1 MKKIGVLVFLIMF
14 VVSVFSIDT
23 ALAAGKIFSLT
34 NAEIKSK
41 TDTTTV
47 NNFSFENEAITSD
60 ITFHKVGDYI
70 TCELIIKN
78 VSDEDY
84 TISSITDNNKNK
96 NIVYEYDKNKG
107 TKVKKGESITLL
119 VKELYK
125 KSETDTSKR
134 NKNLSVILTIHYVDD
149 TGKKGASNIHV
160 NPSTGDHIL
169 LYAGILITS
178 LSIISVVLISKKK
191 LNKKVVTFLMI
202 LSLVLPIGVNA
213 ASSLFNITFTTEIK
227 LNDKVVITLDIDG
240 KESKKIINYNT
251 KLSLEDP
258 SVYGKKFI
266 RWETENGEEF
276 DFSKPITEDTTI
288 KATFEE
294 KVANLQTGREIILKI
309 YRIGGALDPYF
320 DYEDT
325 VVYNDGD
332 FDVSKIKPG
341 TKAQYDSVKNTLTS
355 ENNIISKPESE
366 SKVYIWRDGDT
377 IYYYSEASKIYMNE
391 DSTYIF
397 SCLYDFVTEID
408 ASGFDTSK
416 VTDMSYMFA
425 YNQKLETLNIS
436 NWDTSNVTNMFSM
449 FYGNYSLT
457 DVSFSSFN
465 TSEVTNMSVM
475 FAYNGSLTNLD
486 LSSFD
491 TSNVTDMSGMFE
503 YCEKLES
510 LDVTSFDT
518 RKVTDMAAMFEG
530 LSSLTSL
537 DVSNFET
544 PSLLNM
550 ISMFSYNRSL
560 TSLDLSS
567 FDTSNIT
574 SLIDVF
580 RGCNSLTNL
589 NLSSWDTSK
598 VTNMNSLFYEMESI
612 KVLDLSSFSS
622 ESVTNVSGIFAYCYN
637 LETIYATNSFDIS
650 HITGYWQGRYSF
662 ADDVKLKGGKGTGY
676 TYINVDSLYGRIDD
690 PDNGKPGY
698 FTLKED
704 NSP

>member
-1 MKKIGVLVFLIMF
+1 MLEKKLSLLLFLLVFFISIITPSTVLAEEN
-14 VVSVFSIDT
+14 VFN
-23 ALAAGKIFSLT
+23 LT

-41 TDTTTV
+41 TETTTV

-70 TCELIIKN
+70 TYELIIKN
-78 VSDEDY
+78 VSDKDY

-96 NIVYEYDKNKG
+96 NIIYEYDKNKG
-107 TKVKKGESITLL
+107 TKVKKNDSITLL
-119 VKELYK
+119 IKELYK
-125 KSETDTSKR
+125 KGESDWSKR
-134 NKNLSVILTIHYVDD
+134 NKNLSVILTIHYIDSA
-149 TGKKGASNIHV
+149 GKKGASNV
-160 NPSTGDHIL
+160 LFNPPTGDKIFLYVTMLIGSLFIIL
-169 LYAGILITS
+169 L
-178 LSIISVVLISKKK
+178 VLIIKKK
-191 LNKKVVTFLMI
+191 LNKKYAAYLMI
-202 LSLVLPIGVNA
+202 LSLILPVGVS
-213 ASSLFNITFTTEIK
+213 ASSTLFNITFTTNFT
-227 LNDKVVITLDIDG
+227 LYDKVVITLDIDG
-240 KESKKIINYNT
+240 KESKKTIDYNT

-266 RWETENGEEF
+266 RWETENGEAF

-294 KVANLQTGREIILKI
+294 KVANLQTGREVILKL
-309 YRIGGALDPYF
+309 YKVGGALDPYF

-366 SKVYIWRDGDT
+366 SKVYIWKDSDT

-425 YNQKLETLNIS
+425 YDQKLETLNIS
-436 NWDTSNVTNMFSM
+436 NWDTFNVTNMFSM

-491 TSNVTDMSGMFE
+491 TSNVTDMSDMFE

-530 LSSLTSL
+530 LSALTSL

-598 VTNMNSLFYEMESI
+598 VTNMDSLFYEMESI

-662 ADDVKLKGGKGTGY
+662 ADDANLKGGKGTVH

-704 NSP
+704 